1 MEEDRGAVDEEAIC
15 KHYFICRTR
24 DCKQEYDLDHSS
36 SDLQI
41 LPIFHWSTRAYGVT
55 MNINKR
61 QEEKRERE
69 EFLFFLKVLAPL
81 EYKNLKRAVSF
92 EKERAHWQGG
102 RRHTVASHI
111 QRV

>member
-1 MEEDRGAVDEEAIC
+1 MEEDNGAVDEEVFC
-15 KHYFICRTR
+15 ERYFICRTR
-24 DCKQEYDLDHSS
+24 DCKEEYYLDHSS

-55 MNINKR
+55 INVYIKKNK
-61 QEEKRERE
+61 EKEGG

-92 EKERAHWQGG
+92 EERVH
-102 RRHTVASHI
+102 
-111 QRV
+111 